1 LVQHS
6 SLAGQLW
13 HLPRHCRK
21 WLITINIATV
31 ATMTGESMT
40 TTAIQGLTAAT
51 DSTMTAGMKAAI
63 GMTVVAHT
71 GTDTGGFT
79 KHRSTL
85 IKKN

>member
-6 SLAGQLW
+6 LLAGRLW
-13 HLPRHCRK
+13 HLPRHSRK
-21 WLITINIATV
+21 WLITINIATA

-51 DSTMTAGMKAAI
+51 DSTMTAGMKTAI
-63 GMTVVAHT
+63 GMTVIAHT
-71 GTDTGGFT
+71 WTDTGGFT
-79 KHRSTL
+79 KQSVYL